1 MSELLRRQVR
11 ADLASEEELADPFER
26 FARVFARAKEA
37 DPKDFN
43 AMCLSTVDDDG
54 RPSSRFV
61 LLKEF
66 DRRGFVFYTNLES
79 RKGRALRS
87 HPDVAL
93 AFYWG
98 PLEEQVRI
106 EGAIEPV
113 TDAEADAY
121 FASRPRGSQ
130 LGAWAST
137 QSTTLATRG
146 ELEARL
152 VEAEERFE
160 GRDVPRPPHWSG
172 RRVVPQGI
180 EFWVGM
186 PNRLHHRTR
195 YERTGEGW
203 TRRMLAP

>member
-1 MSELLRRQVR
+1 MTNVR
-11 ADLASEEELADPFER
+11 DDLDAENLTDPFER
-26 FARVFARAKEA
+26 FARVFDRAKTA

-43 AMCLSTVDDDG
+43 AMCLSTVDADG

-66 DRRGFVFYTNLES
+66 DARGFVFYTNLES
-79 RKGRALRS
+79 RKGVQLRT
-87 HPDVAL
+87 HPDVSL

-98 PLEEQVRI
+98 SLEEQVRI
-106 EGAIEPV
+106 EGAVEPV

-121 FASRPRGSQ
+121 FASRPRGSR
-130 LGAWAST
+130 LGAWASA
-137 QSTTLATRG
+137 QSSTLSYRG

-152 VEAEERFE
+152 AEVERQYE
-160 GRDVPRPPHWSG
+160 GREVPRPPHWSG
-172 RRVVPQGI
+172 RRVVPRRI

-186 PNRLHHRTR
+186 PSRLHHRML

-203 TRRMLAP
+203 TRRILSP

>member
-1 MSELLRRQVR
+1 MNDLLRRQVR
-11 ADLASEEELADPFER
+11 ADLASEELADPFER
-26 FARVFARAKEA
+26 FSRVFTRAKEA

-61 LLKEF
+61 LLK
-66 DRRGFVFYTNLES
+66 DVDARGFVFYTNLES
-79 RKGRALRS
+79 RKGRQLRS
-87 HPDVAL
+87 HPDAAL

-98 PLEEQVRI
+98 ALEEQVRI
-106 EGAIEPV
+106 EGVVEPV

-121 FASRPRGSQ
+121 FATRPRGSQ
-130 LGAWAST
+130 VGAWAST
-137 QSTTLATRG
+137 QSSTLASRG

-152 VEAEERFE
+152 TEAERRFE
-160 GRDVPRPPHWSG
+160 GHDVPRPPHWSG
-172 RRVVPQGI
+172 RRVVPRRI

-186 PNRLHHRTR
+186 PSRLHHRTQ
-195 YERTGEGW
+195 YDRTVEGW

>member
-1 MSELLRRQVR
+1 M
-11 ADLASEEELADPFER
+11 
-26 FARVFARAKEA
+26 
-37 DPKDFN
+37 
-43 AMCLSTVDDDG
+43 
-54 RPSSRFV
+54 

-66 DRRGFVFYTNLES
+66 DARGFVFYTNLES
-79 RKGRALRS
+79 RKGRQVRA
-87 HPDVAL
+87 HPDVAI

-98 PLEEQVRI
+98 ALEEQVRI
-106 EGAIEPV
+106 EGVARPV

-137 QSTTLATRG
+137 QSSTLASRG

-152 VEAEERFE
+152 AEVEKQFE
-160 GRDVPRPPHWSG
+160 GREVPRPAHWSG
-172 RRVVPQGI
+172 RRVVPGRI

-186 PNRLHHRTR
+186 PSRLHHRAQ

-203 TRRMLAP
+203 ARRILAP

>member
-1 MSELLRRQVR
+1 MSELLRHEVR
-11 ADLASEEELADPFER
+11 ARLEAEELADPFER
-26 FARVFARAKEA
+26 FARVYARAQAA

-43 AMCLSTVDDDG
+43 AMCLATTGDDG

-66 DRRGFVFYTNLES
+66 DARGFVFYTNLES
-79 RKGRALRS
+79 RKGRQLDA

-93 AFYWG
+93 CFYWG
-98 PLEEQVRI
+98 ALEEQVRI
-106 EGAIEPV
+106 EGVAEPV

-121 FASRPRGSQ
+121 FASRPRGSR

-137 QSTTLATRG
+137 QSSTLASRA

-152 VEAEERFE
+152 AEAELRFD
-160 GRDVPRPPHWSG
+160 GREVPRPSHWSG
-172 RRVVPQGI
+172 RRVVAQRI

-186 PNRLHHRTR
+186 PSRLHHRMV
-195 YERTGEGW
+195 YERAGDGW
-203 TRRMLAP
+203 SRRILAP

>member
-1 MSELLRRQVR
+1 MSEALRLQVR
-11 ADLASEEELADPFER
+11 ANLDSEALSDPFER
-26 FARVFARAKEA
+26 FSHVFARAKEA

-66 DRRGFVFYTNLES
+66 DARGFVFYTNLES
-79 RKGRALRS
+79 RKGRQLRA

-98 PLEEQVRI
+98 ALEEQVRI
-106 EGAIEPV
+106 EGVAEPV
-113 TDAEADAY
+113 TDTEADAY
-121 FASRPRGSQ
+121 FGTRPRGSQ

-137 QSTTLATRG
+137 QSSMLASRS
-146 ELEARL
+146 ELEERL
-152 VEAEERFE
+152 AEAERRFE
-160 GRDVPRPPHWSG
+160 GRDVSRPPHWSG
-172 RRVVPQGI
+172 RRVVPRRI

-186 PNRLHHRTR
+186 PSRLHHRTQ
-195 YERTGEGW
+195 YDRTADGW
-203 TRRMLAP
+203 SRRILAP